1 MSFPL
6 DYKSHHAV
14 SICFCLSLDISITLS
29 DELKH
34 VSRLFKYIDGH
45 KNKTFFLQIIFV
57 TGSENWTDCFNNF
70 YLSKCCQIS
79 FECHDIKK
87 AATLHL
93 F

>member
-14 SICFCLSLDISITLS
+14 NMYFCLSLDISITLS

-57 TGSENWTDCFNNF
+57 TGSENWKTVSTTF
-70 YLSKCCQIS
+70 I
-79 FECHDIKK
+79 
-87 AATLHL
+87 
-93 F
+93 

>member
-14 SICFCLSLDISITLS
+14 SMYFCLSLDISITLS

-45 KNKTFFLQIIFV
+45 KNKTFFSNYFCNRVREL
-57 TGSENWTDCFNNF
+57 DR
-70 YLSKCCQIS
+70 
-79 FECHDIKK
+79 
-87 AATLHL
+87 L
-93 F
+93 FQQLLFK